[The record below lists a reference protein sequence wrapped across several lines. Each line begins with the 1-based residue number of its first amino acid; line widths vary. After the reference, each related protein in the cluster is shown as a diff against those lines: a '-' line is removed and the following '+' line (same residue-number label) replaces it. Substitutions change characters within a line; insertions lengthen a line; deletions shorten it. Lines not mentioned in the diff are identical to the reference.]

1 MISSKVVT
9 LIAQFSKP
17 EQNRLRKLVVS
28 PWFNEQE
35 DVILL
40 FDLIVKHLRNPE
52 KAEKLLQKEKIWA
65 ALYPKRKYDDVQLR
79 RVSAELTKLVMQ
91 FLAEEARPQNQIED
105 ALLLQKALN
114 KPGFQKYIST
124 ADRNVH
130 QHINALSGKSP
141 EYYLAL
147 FQMYWNI
154 FLRAAKSG
162 STNGL
167 MENLIPASTALDQF
181 YMTQK
186 LLIYSSSLIY
196 KKLRV
201 TEHEIAL
208 LPGWEQNMNH
218 DIFKDV
224 PLVIL
229 YKHVIHCLLYPED
242 ESHFQAL
249 LVALENYGHELT
261 RNDLRECY
269 QAAQNYCAFKINQG
283 NSAYYRIYFDLFKRI
298 VDLDLLLDES
308 PLPEAVFKNIITI
321 SLGVGEYSW
330 AENFIQQYATYLP
343 PPIRENA
350 RSYNL
355 AHVYFYLKKYD
366 KVIELLR
373 NVEYSDVVYALG
385 SKNILLRTYYES
397 DEWMALDSLIDSFR
411 IYIQRNKLIS
421 KDLKREYINFINY
434 LKKLGSLS
442 TASDVS
448 IAEFKKKVVE
458 TRSLTSKKWLL
469 EKISELE

>member
-9 LIAQFSKP
+9 LIAQLSKT

-40 FDLIVKHLRNPE
+40 YDLIVRHLRNPE
-52 KAEKLLQKEKIWA
+52 KAEKLLQKEKIWT

-79 RVSAELTKLVMQ
+79 RISAELTKLVMQ
-91 FLAEEARPQNQIED
+91 FITEEARGMHDIED

-114 KPGFQKYIST
+114 KPGFQKHLPA
-124 ADRNVH
+124 ADRNIQQKIH
-130 QHINALSGKSP
+130 ALSGKSP
-141 EYYLAL
+141 EYYLAQ
-147 FQMYWNI
+147 FQMYWNL
-154 FLRAAKSG
+154 FLRATKSG

-208 LPGWEQNMNH
+208 LPGFEQNIDH
-218 DIFKDV
+218 ELFKDV
-224 PLVIL
+224 PLVVL
-229 YKHVIHCLLYPED
+229 YKQVTLCLLYPE
-242 ESHFQAL
+242 EEAHFQAL
-249 LVALENYGHELT
+249 LAALEKHGHELT
-261 RNDLRECY
+261 RNDLREGY

-283 NSAYYRIYFDLFKRI
+283 NSTYYRVYFDLFKRI
-298 VDLDLLLDES
+298 IELDLLLDDA
-308 PLPEAVFKNIITI
+308 PLPEGVFKNIITI
-321 SLGVGEYSW
+321 SLGVGEYAW
-330 AENFIQQYATYLP
+330 AENFIQQYAAYLP

-421 KDLKREYINFINY
+421 KDLKREYINFINF

-442 TASDVS
+442 TASSAS
-448 IAEFKKKVVE
+448 IAVFKKKVQE
-458 TRSLTSKKWLL
+458 TRNLTSKKWLL
-469 EKISELE
+469 EKIRELE